1 MLCDAFAL
9 FLFELIFIHF
19 ILMKNHNPDLYM
31 SDSAIGYRLKMPNN
45 LFHEYTTMNKR
56 SSKQQI

>member
-1 MLCDAFAL
+1 MLCDAFAP

-19 ILMKNHNPDLYM
+19 MLMKNHSPIINM
-31 SDSAIGYRLKMPNN
+31 SYSAIEYRLKMPNN
-45 LFHEYTTMNKR
+45 LFREYTTMNKR